1 MGPNDIR
8 KSIIRATYNARSSH
22 IGSCLSIVE
31 ILYVLYFRVMNI
43 DPANPLK
50 SDRDILI
57 LSKAHAS
64 AALYATLAERGFFPK
79 EYLDRFSVDGG
90 ILPEHLDKG
99 TAPGIETSGGS
110 LGMGLSLGVGM
121 AIASRRD
128 NPHRKFFVVLS
139 DGECEEGSI
148 WEAVMLAST
157 LKLKNL
163 IAIVDFNGL
172 QAFGRTNEIIDQSNL
187 SERLRSFGWETYDVD
202 GHDVDELER
211 LLRLDQN
218 RPRALVAHTTKGKGI
233 SFMEDRL
240 EWHYKSLDKTKY
252 EQAMREL
259 GEGD

>member
-1 MGPNDIR
+1 MHPNDIR

-31 ILYVLYFRVMNI
+31 ILYVLYFKVMNI
-43 DPANPLK
+43 DPTDPMK
-50 SDRDILI
+50 SDRDILL

-64 AALYATLAERGFFPK
+64 AALYATLAERGYFPR
-79 EYLDRFSVDGG
+79 EYLDRFSVNEG

-99 TAPGIETSGGS
+99 TAPGIESSGGS

-121 AIASRRD
+121 AIASRLSD
-128 NPHRKFFVVLS
+128 PHRRFFVILS
-139 DGECEEGSI
+139 DGECEEGST

-187 SERLRSFGWETYDVD
+187 AERWKSFGWEAYDVD
-202 GHDVDELER
+202 GHDVKELER
-211 LLRLDQN
+211 LLRLDQS
-218 RPRALVAHTTKGKGI
+218 RPRALIAHTTKGKGI

-240 EWHYKSLDKTKY
+240 EWHYKSLDKTLY

-259 GEGD
+259 GDGF